1 MVRGWRGEVSR
12 RAPGDER
19 SSARSFPFSGPGNGP
34 VFSGGVCGKCA
45 AGGCRRVASCLGV
58 IVRGNTPCARGATLA
73 SATAR
78 LHSQASRATRRCAD
92 RHTSASDTRRDTRRR
107 RHRHT

>member
-34 VFSGGVCGKCA
+34 VFFACGVCGKCA
-45 AGGCRRVASCLGV
+45 VAGCRRVASCLGV
-58 IVRGNTPCARGATLA
+58 IVRGNTEVSGIPCV
-73 SATAR
+73 
-78 LHSQASRATRRCAD
+78 RRVEIQIPMLN
-92 RHTSASDTRRDTRRR
+92 RSG
-107 RHRHT
+107 

>member
-1 MVRGWRGEVSR
+1 MAISLCLTHK
-12 RAPGDER
+12 
-19 SSARSFPFSGPGNGP
+19 SSDR
-34 VFSGGVCGKCA
+34 
-45 AGGCRRVASCLGV
+45 L
-58 IVRGNTPCARGATLA
+58 GNTPCARGATLA